1 MTTRRK
7 YGEFKLTE
15 FDIESYAKLVESS
28 KQIGERLG
36 VSGSLVSYHL
46 RKLNDPRVNKALE
59 INSNQSRIQLVRDKQ
74 PQIEQMIRDGVTS
87 IEIIEVMKVSP
98 RTLVKIRSYMKV
110 DGKKKEPNQ
119 PPKPKPKKNTV
130 IESALSHTAT
140 KLLTKSFIVKQN

>member
-7 YGEFKLTE
+7 YGDFKLTE

-46 RKLNDPRVNKALE
+46 RKLNDPTVNAAID

-98 RTLVKIRSYMKV
+98 RTLVKIRSYMKI
-110 DGKKKEPNQ
+110 DGKKKEPKQ
-119 PPKPKPKKNTV
+119 PTKPKPKKNTV
-130 IESALSHTAT
+130 IESALSHSVTRV
-140 KLLTKSFIVKQN
+140 LTKSFIVK